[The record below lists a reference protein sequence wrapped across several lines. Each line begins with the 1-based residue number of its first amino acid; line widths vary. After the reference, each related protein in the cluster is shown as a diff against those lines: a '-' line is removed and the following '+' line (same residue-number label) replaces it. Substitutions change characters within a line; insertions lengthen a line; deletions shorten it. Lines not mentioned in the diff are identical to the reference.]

1 MRSCLRA
8 PLPPLHRAGGRAAAF
23 LLLPFLVLLAI
34 PLLVASTRV
43 PSEPVETIERAS
55 VRDAQTF
62 HALTLRFREAVERY
76 PETRRG
82 EASLRRDI
90 TNLRRAWKRME
101 YIVEW
106 AHLGT
111 ARRISNA
118 PIPRADMA
126 APDAFEVL
134 EPEGLQVLLEVAH
147 TDAPLRP
154 EGREHLR
161 WLAGRLVEAADEL
174 INVTREATLE
184 DRMVLEAVQDQILRV
199 MTLGITG
206 FDAPATELA
215 LPESRLSLS
224 AARKGLEPW
233 MPELR
238 TRDRGLARRLSNA
251 FTHADRMLAVAKD
264 FDSFDRL
271 AFIRE
276 AGNPLYAALVDAH
289 VALDIATYED
299 VYPLFQ
305 RPVNPAARNLFA
317 PNFLNP
323 HAYSLT
329 QGDRPNSA
337 AIHLGRRLFFDPG
350 LSKTGMSCATC
361 HDPRKA
367 FSDGREKSLA
377 SDGGTLARNAP
388 GLSHA
393 AFQTAQFWDLRIRT
407 LEEQVEHVVVDKREF
422 GTQYVDIL
430 KRLRT
435 HSDYPALFREA
446 FGGSPEDADPI
457 SVNTLN
463 KALAQYVRSLARW
476 NSPFDRYVRG
486 EKEPFD
492 PAVRRGFNLF
502 MGKAAC
508 ATCHFP
514 PTFNG
519 TLPALYAETESEVL
533 GSVVR
538 FPAAKPEL
546 TDDLGR
552 NMFHFNPIFIGAFKT
567 PSLRNVGVTAPY
579 MHNGGMAT
587 LEDVMEFYN
596 VGGGAGLG
604 LDVPYQTLPS
614 DSLGLTQHEIR
625 DIIVFMESLTD
636 TTGYWNQG
644 LFETE

>member
-1 MRSCLRA
+1 MRSGFRA
-8 PLPPLHRAGGRAAAF
+8 PLPPLRRRAGGRAATF
-23 LLLPFLVLLAI
+23 LLPFCALLAI
-34 PLLVASTRV
+34 PLLVAGTRV
-43 PSEPVETIERAS
+43 PPEPVETIERAS
-55 VRDAQTF
+55 VRDAQAF
-62 HALTLRFREAVERY
+62 HALTLRFRETVERY

-82 EASLRRDI
+82 EASLRRDVA
-90 TNLRRAWKRME
+90 NLRRAWKRME

-147 TDAPLRP
+147 ADAPLQP
-154 EGREHLR
+154 EGRDHLR
-161 WLAGRLVEAADEL
+161 WLAGRLVEAANEL
-174 INVTREATLE
+174 INVTRDATLE
-184 DRMVLEAVQDQILRV
+184 DRMVIEAVQDQVLRV

-238 TRDRGLARRLSNA
+238 QRDPEIARRLANA
-251 FTHADRMLAVAKD
+251 FTHADRMLANAKD
-264 FDSFDRL
+264 FDGFDRL

-317 PNFLNP
+317 PDFLNP

-329 QGDRPNSA
+329 QGDRPNNA
-337 AIHLGRRLFFDPG
+337 AIHLGRRLFFDPS

-407 LEEQVEHVVVDKREF
+407 LEEQIEHVVVDEREF

-430 KRLRT
+430 AHLRS
-435 HSDYPALFREA
+435 HSDYPALFRET
-446 FGGSPEDADPI
+446 FGESPEDTDPI

-486 EKEPFD
+486 EEEPFD

-519 TLPALYAETESEVL
+519 TLPPLYSETESEVL

-546 TDDLGR
+546 SDDMGR

-567 PSLRNVGVTAPY
+567 PGLRNVGVTAPY

-596 VGGGAGLG
+596 AGGGAGLG
-604 LDVPYQTLPS
+604 LDVPYQTLPP
-614 DSLGLTQHEIR
+614 DSLHLTPDEVR
-625 DIIVFMESLTD
+625 DIVVFMESLTD
-636 TTGYWNQG
+636 TTGYWGQG
-644 LFETE
+644 EFED

>member
-1 MRSCLRA
+1 
-8 PLPPLHRAGGRAAAF
+8 
-23 LLLPFLVLLAI
+23 
-34 PLLVASTRV
+34 
-43 PSEPVETIERAS
+43 
-55 VRDAQTF
+55 
-62 HALTLRFREAVERY
+62 
-76 PETRRG
+76 
-82 EASLRRDI
+82 
-90 TNLRRAWKRME
+90 
-101 YIVEW
+101 
-106 AHLGT
+106 
-111 ARRISNA
+111 
-118 PIPRADMA
+118 
-126 APDAFEVL
+126 
-134 EPEGLQVLLEVAH
+134 
-147 TDAPLRP
+147 
-154 EGREHLR
+154 
-161 WLAGRLVEAADEL
+161 
-174 INVTREATLE
+174 
-184 DRMVLEAVQDQILRV
+184 MVIEAVQDQVLRV

-215 LPESRLSLS
+215 LPESRLSLT

-238 TRDRGLARRLSNA
+238 TRDPELARRLSNA
-251 FTHADRMLAVAKD
+251 FRHADRMLAHAKD
-264 FDSFDRL
+264 FDGFDRL

-289 VALDIATYED
+289 TALAVATYED

-305 RPVNPAARNLFA
+305 RPVNPAARDLFA
-317 PNFLNP
+317 PDFLNP

-329 QGDRPNSA
+329 QGDRPHNA

-350 LSKTGMSCATC
+350 LSTTGMSCATC

-367 FSDGREKSLA
+367 FSDGRETSLA

-407 LEEQVEHVVVDKREF
+407 LEEQIEHVVVDKREF
-422 GTQYVDIL
+422 GTQYIDIL
-430 KRLRT
+430 AYVRA

-446 FGGSPEDADPI
+446 FGATPEEGDPI
-457 SVNTLN
+457 NVNTLN

-486 EKEPFD
+486 EEEPD

-514 PTFNG
+514 PAFNG
-519 TLPALYAETESEVL
+519 TLPPRYTETESEVL
-533 GSVVR
+533 GSLVR
-538 FPAAKPEL
+538 FPAAKPAIV
-546 TDDLGR
+546 DDRGR
-552 NMFHFNPIFIGAFKT
+552 GMFHFNPIFIGAFKT

-596 VGGGAGLG
+596 AGGGAGLG

-614 DSLGLTQHEIR
+614 DSLHLTPDEVR
-625 DIIVFMESLTD
+625 DIVAFMESLTD
-636 TTGYWNQG
+636 TTGYG
-644 LFETE
+644 AHAEGYGRGY